1 VTDHKTGG
9 RDGSQEPVIDGGRT
23 LQPVLYALA
32 AEKLFAREGT
42 VTEGRLYFCTS
53 TGRFSEQVVALDHRA
68 RRAAA
73 QVAAAVGEALD
84 GPFLPA
90 APSEGQCEQCQY
102 RIVCGP
108 YEEQHCARKPQ
119 ENLESLSALR
129 GWP

>member
-108 YEEQHCARKPQ
+108 YEEQRCARKPQ